1 MPTIIHRLRD
11 YALGAIGL
19 EDITHGPADLEARI
33 LLDANRAVQE
43 ISVFLSDQ
51 FHYREERGSY
61 VQPLTNTTVDATR
74 GSVTIANLTGSASW
88 MNGCSCQIA
97 GSSQWNRLRKTNA
110 GAFEL
115 ARPYLGTTGTGISI
129 TIWHDLVALPTD
141 VRRIEQPVRFDADF
155 MQPET
160 IQSLQVDQAMT
171 RSVGRPSRYAET
183 SIHAGDADAPGLA
196 LLLNQ
201 LPAGGSEVTYT
212 AIGSIRNFADLNDTR
227 EHVVPF
233 DLEASCLMPIFAY
246 YFSSFRLAVENKQD
260 IAADYQ
266 LARQAL
272 QRLPRNSTNPSTL
285 KRPKR

>member
-1 MPTIIHRLRD
+1 MATIIARLRD
-11 YALGAIGL
+11 YALGAMGI
-19 EDITHGPADLEARI
+19 EDISHGPADLTARI
-33 LLDANRAVQE
+33 ILDANRAIQE
-43 ISVFLSDQ
+43 IGTFLDDQ

-61 VQPLTNTTVDATR
+61 VQPSVTTTVDATR
-74 GSVTIANLTGSASW
+74 GSVTIANLTGSALW
-88 MNGCSCQIA
+88 MNGCSCQIS

-115 ARPYLGTTGTGISI
+115 SRPFLGTTGTGISI

-160 IQSLQVDQAMT
+160 VQNLQWDQAMT

-201 LPAGGSEVTYT
+201 LPAGGSEIRFT

-246 YFSSFRLAVENKQD
+246 YFSSYRLSC
-260 IAADYQ
+260 
-266 LARQAL
+266 
-272 QRLPRNSTNPSTL
+272 STS
-285 KRPKR
+285 